1 MKSDQPQSGVIVTA
15 ISMGKTYISTA
26 FGSEAEADEADAEPP
41 QQSEAGDDMCRL
53 LQIIAA
59 LDQKV
64 DLLNAKI
71 DTMAGNTELAEA
83 TGILPSMGN
92 DNVNISVVPNPLDK
106 ARRST
111 KKDKRD
117 KEHRH
122 AKGEKRSKDESTR
135 SEEEPG
141 STSIVI

>member
-1 MKSDQPQSGVIVTA
+1 MS
-15 ISMGKTYISTA
+15 
-26 FGSEAEADEADAEPP
+26 
-41 QQSEAGDDMCRL
+41 RL

-83 TGILPSMGN
+83 TGILPNMGN